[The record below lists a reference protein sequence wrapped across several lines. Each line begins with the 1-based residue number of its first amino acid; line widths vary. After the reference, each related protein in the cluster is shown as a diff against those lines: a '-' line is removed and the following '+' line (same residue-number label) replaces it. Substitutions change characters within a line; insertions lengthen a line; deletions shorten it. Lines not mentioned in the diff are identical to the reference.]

1 MVVIRLGLVASLLA
15 VAFPLLTSIWPEAGD
30 EARRLLVVVE
40 NAVRPVMERLAD
52 EFGVN
57 RENRERSAIRFA
69 EGEELVTAPVRTTTS
84 PARETITIF
93 RGSRVE
99 VFPKSARDGSRVRVH
114 RGRRRV
120 SGWARAIDGDS
131 LEVNGA
137 EVRLHGI
144 DAPEYGQS
152 CRLQG
157 RRWPCG
163 REAKQALASRIRG
176 KRVACEVRDRDSY
189 GRLVATCS
197 IAGRDLN
204 AWMVEQGWAFA
215 YRRYSRAYIDE
226 EAGARA
232 ERRGVWMG
240 EVVAP
245 WKWRKGRRG

>member
-1 MVVIRLGLVASLLA
+1 MYRSVFWHWWRLKRRMKRAAVVVILLGLVASLLA
-15 VAFPLLTSIWPEAGD
+15 VAFPLLTSIWPEAGH
-30 EARRLLVVVE
+30 EARRLLGVVE
-40 NAVRPVMERLAD
+40 NAVRPFMERVAD
-52 EFGVN
+52 EFGMN
-57 RENRERSAIRFA
+57 REH
-69 EGEELVTAPVRTTTS
+69 
-84 PARETITIF
+84 
-93 RGSRVE
+93 
-99 VFPKSARDGSRVRVH
+99 VRVH
-114 RGRRRV
+114 RGRRSV

-163 REAKQALASRIRG
+163 REAKEALASRIRG

-197 IAGRDLN
+197 IAGRDIN
-204 AWMVEQGWAFA
+204 AWMVRQGWAFA
-215 YRRYSRAYIDE
+215 YRRYSRAYVDE
-226 EAGARA
+226 EARARA

-245 WKWRKGRRG
+245 WEWRKGRRG